1 MAQPYSDDQEYAPH
15 QAGQVMDAYVTPSDG
30 GSLAFGRP
38 GDQADDQ
45 LGPERLFNILE
56 EAVPRPDETL
66 LLTLEEQQ
74 RRREVVEQT
83 WDQVRRWLWAH
94 ESQEER
100 AAAAFI
106 RGQGDA
112 TPLHLMCRMS
122 NPPTDLL
129 SDLVEA
135 APEVVSWADSHG
147 WLPLHHA
154 CAYGASPEIYQILTS
169 AYPES
174 KTIQDN
180 QNRTPLH
187 FYATRNSDNPAA
199 MATTVGLLTDTGA
212 AELPDRGGMLPM
224 HYACAYGTSP
234 AVLHVLA
241 ESYPESFVVKENNG
255 RTPMHLAMVNA
266 HRDASPGVI
275 RFLLEGEGR
284 KTVDM
289 RDHEGNLPLHLLSL
303 GLKGLNVDEPDKLN
317 NVAECLKMYLAAEPF
332 ASPDFLTALQDLP
345 DWLQDVAVVSPHVRH
360 ILNKKIVKR
369 FPTSILMMD
378 GYWLL
383 IIIVCFEITTTS
395 HIDALFSPDEDNVDN
410 VASDKTGA
418 LIVLFLGASYF
429 LCRELIQI
437 ISLWSLGS
445 LSSWFL
451 DTTNWL
457 DMAVITLS
465 FYYAIL
471 MTGYDGLGK
480 EQFRSGVAFTK
491 GVLWMAV
498 IYFLKSTLVDFA
510 VFVGGVFYV
519 VQRLVAFLLAVGVI
533 LLAFAQMFF
542 IVYRQ
547 RDVCVQNP
555 ADDQEFEA
563 EFGFEPC
570 RFPHC
575 SFEESLLKVNAT
587 DNNCSLYQCTCLD
600 SFSLFRLP
608 LP

>member
-1 MAQPYSDDQEYAPH
+1 MSDDQEYAPH
-15 QAGQVMDAYVTPSDG
+15 QTGEVINAYVSPVEG
-30 GSLAFGRP
+30 GNIF
-38 GDQADDQ
+38 QTDDQ

-56 EAVPRPDETL
+56 EAVPRPDEAT

-74 RRREVVEQT
+74 RRREFVVQT

-122 NPPTDLL
+122 NPPTDLIN
-129 SDLVEA
+129 DIVEA

-154 CAYGASPEIYQILTS
+154 CAYGATPEVYRILIS

-174 KTIQDN
+174 KTTQDN

-187 FYATRNSDNPAA
+187 FYATRNSDNPSA
-199 MATTVGLLTDTGA
+199 MATTVDMLTDTGA

-234 AVLHVLA
+234 AVLTVLA
-241 ESYPESFVVKENNG
+241 KSYPESFVVKENNG

-303 GLKGLNVDEPDKLN
+303 GLKGLKVDDEQEKHD
-317 NVAECLKMYLAAEPF
+317 NVAGCLEMYLAAKPF
-332 ASPDFLTALQDLP
+332 SSPDFLTALQDLP
-345 DWLQDVAVVSPHVRH
+345 EWLQEVAVVSPHVRS

-395 HIDALFSPDEDNVDN
+395 HIDALFSTDGNTVDN
-410 VASDKTGA
+410 VVSDKTGA
-418 LIVLFLGASYF
+418 LVVLFLGASYF
-429 LCRELIQI
+429 LCRELVQI
-437 ISLWSLGS
+437 LSLWSLGS

-471 MTGYDGLGK
+471 MTGFDGIGK

-491 GVLWMAV
+491 GILWMAV

-547 RDVCVQNP
+547 RDVCEQNP
-555 ADDQEFEA
+555 IDDVEFEA

-575 SFEESLLKVNAT
+575 TFEESLLKVNIT
-587 DNNCSLYQCTCLD
+587 DNYCSLYHSIL
-600 SFSLFRLP
+600 SHLFRCLSHGF
-608 LP
+608 LLYRCTQ